1 MGIYQAVS
9 KPPLYLYL
17 KRALDVVV
25 ALMALGL
32 MIPLLP
38 VVALAIKL
46 DSPGPVFFWSRR
58 IGRHGQPFSILKLR
72 TMFNGAEYFQQ
83 NHRPVEGKARGVVKV
98 VNDPRLTR
106 LGKALRAWSLDEV
119 PQFYQILRGDM
130 SLVGPR
136 PMLVDEVDLTDPL
149 QRVRT
154 SVPPGLTGLWQINGR
169 SRVDFQTRLQM
180 DVDYVERRSLG
191 LDLMILLRTLPAV
204 LSKDGAF

>member
-1 MGIYQAVS
+1 MS

-17 KRALDVVV
+17 KRVLDVVV
-25 ALMALGL
+25 ALVALGL
-32 MIPLLP
+32 TIPLFP

-58 IGRHGQPFSILKLR
+58 IGRHGQPFRILKLR
-72 TMFNGAEYFQQ
+72 TMFDGAEYLQPAP
-83 NHRPVEGKARGVVKV
+83 RPATDKVRGVVKEP
-98 VNDPRLTR
+98 NDPRLTR
-106 LGKALRAWSLDEV
+106 LGKYLRAWSLDEL
-119 PQFYQILRGDM
+119 PQFYQVLRGEM

-136 PMLVDEVDLTDPL
+136 PMLIDEVDMGDPL

-180 DVDYVERRSLG
+180 DVDYVERRGLG
-191 LDLMILLRTLPAV
+191 LDLMILVQTLPAV
-204 LSKDGAF
+204 LYKDGAF